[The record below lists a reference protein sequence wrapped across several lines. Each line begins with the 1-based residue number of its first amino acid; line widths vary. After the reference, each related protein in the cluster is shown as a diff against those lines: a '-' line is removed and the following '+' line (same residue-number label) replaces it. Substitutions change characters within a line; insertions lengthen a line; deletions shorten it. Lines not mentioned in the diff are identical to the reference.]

1 MSNRVRWYT
10 FISVLAA
17 MLSLPGCGAARQNS
31 VHLDYDMGERVTVG
45 PLTYNVVES
54 SWRSQLGS
62 DFHLRAPQ
70 QRFLMITVSVTNG
83 GGHEVSVPL
92 LTLEN
97 ANGQTFLESENG
109 EGVDNWFGI
118 LRTIAPAQTQQG
130 RILFDVPL
138 TSYKLRLSD
147 GGPAGS
153 EKYALVTIPL
163 RMDTENGMQTPTPE
177 PTGK

>member
-1 MSNRVRWYT
+1 M
-10 FISVLAA
+10 
-17 MLSLPGCGAARQNS
+17 PGCGNRQDPLR
-31 VHLDYDMGERVTVG
+31 VDYEMGERVTVG

-54 SWRSQLGS
+54 SWRSQLGNE
-62 DFHLRAPQ
+62 FKLRMPE

-97 ANGQTFLESENG
+97 ASGQTFLESDNG

-118 LRTIAPAQTQQG
+118 LRSLTPAQTQQG
-130 RILFDVPL
+130 RILFDVRL

-153 EKYALVTIPL
+153 EKYAWVQIPL
-163 RMDTENGMQTPTPE
+163 RMDGVDPAVTSLPGSPS
-177 PTGK
+177 K